1 MTVPA
6 AFWPPSSAAQ
16 RRLHMLAVED
26 GRSCV
31 WRIREESQMT
41 QAIYGAN
48 VSDEERA
55 EALMTDA
62 YARCVQVARFL
73 RKLSAIRPAASAPT
87 ASSICRRATMND
99 AIRIMQLAE
108 VNRDV

>member
-1 MTVPA
+1 MTTETL
-6 AFWPPSSAAQ
+6 Q
-16 RRLHMLAVED
+16 R
-26 GRSCV
+26 
-31 WRIREESQMT
+31 
-41 QAIYGAN
+41 AIYGAN

-62 YARCVQVARFL
+62 YARCVKLLALAEALRYPAGRF
-73 RKLSAIRPAASAPT
+73 RPDGKQYLP
-87 ASSICRRATMND
+87 RATMND